1 MLPCELSQLVLLSSD
16 LLPVATSSKRE
27 LHPKIMH
34 NSLGL
39 IFRDCL
45 NYKRFKMF
53 TGNCIEQ
60 SYWSCPNLWI
70 YLFLKEFLLHPCE
83 CSFVVS
89 IGIIHGLF
97 YLQNHSFI
105 IIWSILY
112 SFDISYKSIKLY
124 IYNNFI
130 TQHFNWNHLL
140 LLQLQTKNELL
151 RFQHLYLN
159 CHIYTCMQDMWFDQ
173 FNLFYCY
180 TR

>member
-1 MLPCELSQLVLLSSD
+1 MLPCELFQLVLLSSD

-27 LHPKIMH
+27 HPKIMH
-34 NSLGL
+34 N
-39 IFRDCL
+39 DCL

-60 SYWSCPNLWI
+60 SNWSSQSMNIPFPQRISAPSVWVFLCGLDWH
-70 YLFLKEFLLHPCE
+70 YTWLLLSTKSFLK
-83 CSFVVS
+83 
-89 IGIIHGLF
+89 
-97 YLQNHSFI
+97 NI

-112 SFDISYKSIKLY
+112 SFDISQSIKLY

-140 LLQLQTKNELL
+140 LLQLQKKNELL
-151 RFQHLYLN
+151 RFQHLYLK